1 MNLKS
6 KNGKKVLRNASLIGA
21 GMFIL
26 GAGIGV
32 GTSGN
37 TSSSVQKPR
46 VQKQGV
52 VESSTENKSSSVSTS
67 DVSSKRDTSS
77 KLAESASSKLDTSS
91 SIAFSKNSSSS
102 SSSSETHT
110 DSNSNSNTQQENS
123 SSTSMPQTAAVSKTY
138 TVVRGDSLWS
148 ISQLLHKNFAEL
160 LIKNPSANPDHIEAG
175 EVINL

>member
-67 DVSSKRDTSS
+67 AVSSKRDTSS

-91 SIAFSKNSSSS
+91 SIASSKNSS

-110 DSNSNSNTQQENS
+110 DSNSNTQQENS

>member
-67 DVSSKRDTSS
+67 AVSSKRDTSS
-77 KLAESASSKLDTSS
+77 KLAGSASSKLDTSS
-91 SIAFSKNSSSS
+91 SIASSKNSS

-110 DSNSNSNTQQENS
+110 DSNSNSNTQQEDS

-175 EVINL
+175 EIINL

>member
-67 DVSSKRDTSS
+67 AVSSKRNTSS

-91 SIAFSKNSSSS
+91 SIASSKNSS

>member
-37 TSSSVQKPR
+37 TFSSVQKPR

-67 DVSSKRDTSS
+67 AVSSKRDTSS

-91 SIAFSKNSSSS
+91 SIASSKNSSSS

-110 DSNSNSNTQQENS
+110 DSNSNTQQENS

>member
-67 DVSSKRDTSS
+67 AVSSKRDTSS

-91 SIAFSKNSSSS
+91 SIASSKNSS

>member
-37 TSSSVQKPR
+37 TFSSVQKPR

-67 DVSSKRDTSS
+67 AVSSKRDTSS

-91 SIAFSKNSSSS
+91 SIASSKNSS

-110 DSNSNSNTQQENS
+110 DSNSNTQQENS

>member
-67 DVSSKRDTSS
+67 AVSSKRDTSS

-91 SIAFSKNSSSS
+91 SIASSKNSS

-110 DSNSNSNTQQENS
+110 DSNSNTQQEDS

>member
-37 TSSSVQKPR
+37 MSSSVQKPKI
-46 VQKQGV
+46 QKQGI
-52 VESSTENKSSSVSTS
+52 VESSTEYKSSSASTNA
-67 DVSSKRDTSS
+67 VSSKRVASS
-77 KLAESASSKLDTSS
+77 KVAKSDSSSSKLDTSS
-91 SIAFSKNSSSS
+91 SMTSSKSSS

-110 DSNSNSNTQQENS
+110 DSNSNSNTQQADS
-123 SSTSMPQTAAVSKTY
+123 SSTSMPETAAISKTY

-148 ISQLLHKNFAEL
+148 ISQELHKNFAEL